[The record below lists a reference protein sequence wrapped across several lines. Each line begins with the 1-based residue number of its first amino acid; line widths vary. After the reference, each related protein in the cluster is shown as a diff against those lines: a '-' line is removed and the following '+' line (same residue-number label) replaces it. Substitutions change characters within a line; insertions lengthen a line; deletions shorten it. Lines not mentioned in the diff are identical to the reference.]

1 MTPEAGRLPFFVY
14 GTLRPGEPNHDAY
27 LRGSVAA
34 ETPARLAGAVLYE
47 GPGYPY
53 LVKEQEPESDPVRGE
68 LIAALPSAYERLLA
82 DLDVLEDYAPGDPR
96 NLYER
101 VVREV
106 TLLDGATARAWVY
119 VAAPRVAAR
128 LRASGVVIGGGD
140 WASFRARR

>member
-1 MTPEAGRLPFFVY
+1 MTPEGDRLPFFVY
-14 GTLRPGEPNHDAY
+14 GTLRPGERNHDAY

-34 ETPARLAGAVLYE
+34 ESPARLPGAVLYE

-53 LVKEQEPESDPVRGE
+53 LMEDPEGGPVSGE
-68 LIAALPSAYERLLA
+68 LITALPSAYDRLLA
-82 DLDVLEDYAPGDPR
+82 DLDVLEDYTPGDPR

-106 TLLDGATARAWVY
+106 ALPGGATERAWVY

-128 LRASGVVIGGGD
+128 LRASGAGVVIGGGD
-140 WASFRARR
+140 WASHRTRR

>member
-1 MTPEAGRLPFFVY
+1 MRREKDRLPFFVY
-14 GTLRPGEPNHDAY
+14 GTLRPGESNHDVH
-27 LRGSVAA
+27 LRGRVGDGS
-34 ETPARLAGAVLYE
+34 PARLSGAVLYE

-53 LVKEQEPESDPVRGE
+53 LVEEPEGGPVRGE
-68 LIAALPSAYERLLA
+68 LITALPSAYDRLLA

-106 TLLDGATARAWVY
+106 TLLDGTAARAWVY

-128 LRASGVVIGGGD
+128 LRASGVLIGGGD
-140 WASFRARR
+140 WASFRAHR